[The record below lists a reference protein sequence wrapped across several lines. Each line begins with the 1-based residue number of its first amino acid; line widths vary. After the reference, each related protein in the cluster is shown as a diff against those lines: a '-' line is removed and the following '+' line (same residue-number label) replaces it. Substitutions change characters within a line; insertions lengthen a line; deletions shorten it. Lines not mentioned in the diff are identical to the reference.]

1 MPLLSLPV
9 PGKLMEEAAAAVVVE
24 AAPRRVRGR
33 EPNKGGGEEE
43 EGEMRHY
50 ICSNAISITIS
61 FTNGIFE
68 KVAAEAA
75 RLGR

>member
-1 MPLLSLPV
+1 MHLLSL

-43 EGEMRHY
+43 EGGMRHY
-50 ICSNAISITIS
+50 ICFSAISITVS

-68 KVAAEAA
+68 KLAAEAA
-75 RLGR
+75 WLGR

>member
-1 MPLLSLPV
+1 
-9 PGKLMEEAAAAVVVE
+9 MEEAAATVVVE

-33 EPNKGGGEEE
+33 EPNKGGGAEE